1 MTPRILVST
10 LLAAIVA
17 CGFGV
22 VPAAEAQQ
30 STQQSDTSSSSA
42 LTVRTVQPQLM
53 QWAQSVPAS
62 GWLKAWHEAKID
74 AEIGGYRITD
84 VLVDVG
90 SVVTKGEVL
99 AHLSQDAVL
108 ADLHKQEA
116 AVAKA
121 AADLAKAKTDAD
133 RARKVTGTGA
143 LSEQQINEYIITEQ
157 TAESSLA
164 SEQAA
169 LESEKIKLDQTV
181 IRAVDDGLISS
192 RSATLGAVVSSGTE
206 LFTLIRQQRVEWQAE
221 VAARDLAS
229 VHAGLGAHIDVPNGT
244 RIEGKVRLVSPTVDT
259 DTGRSIIYVEL
270 PVGHIARVG
279 LFASGGIDLATTA
292 ALTVPETAL
301 VFRDGLNYV
310 FTVDGDRKANRI
322 LVEVG
327 RRQQDRV
334 EITFGLAADANV
346 IEAGGA
352 FLSDG
357 VQVDVENSGK

>member
-1 MTPRILVST
+1 MTPRVLVST
-10 LLAAIVA
+10 LFVSIVA
-17 CGFGV
+17 CNLGFAP
-22 VPAAEAQQ
+22 PAHA
-30 STQQSDTSSSSA
+30 QQSDTSQSSA
-42 LTVRTVQPQLM
+42 LTVRTIQPEVM
-53 QWAQSVPAS
+53 QWAESVPAS
-62 GWLKAWHEAKID
+62 GWLKAWHEAVID

-84 VLVDVG
+84 VLADVG
-90 SVVTKGEVL
+90 SVVTKGQEL

-121 AADLAKAKTDAD
+121 AADLAKAKTEAD
-133 RARKVTGTGA
+133 RARQVTGTGA
-143 LSEQQINEYIITEQ
+143 LSTQQINEYIITEQ
-157 TAESSLA
+157 TAQASLD

-192 RSATLGAVVSSGTE
+192 RTATLGAVVSSGTE
-206 LFTLIRQQRVEWQAE
+206 LFRLIRQQRVEWQAE
-221 VAARDLAS
+221 VAARDLPS
-229 VHAGLGAHIDVPNGT
+229 VHAGLGAHIDLPNGAK
-244 RIEGKVRLVSPTVDT
+244 IEGRVRLVSPTVDT

-270 PVGHIARVG
+270 PLDHIARVG
-279 LFASGGIDLATTA
+279 LFASGAIDLATTP

-301 VFRDGLNYV
+301 IFRDGLNYV
-310 FTVDGDRKANRI
+310 FTIDGDSKANRI

-334 EITFGLAADANV
+334 EIVSGLSADANV
-346 IEAGGA
+346 IESGGA

-357 VQVDVENSGK
+357 AQVEVENQAK

>member
-1 MTPRILVST
+1 MTPRVLVST
-10 LLAAIVA
+10 LFVSIAA
-17 CGFGV
+17 CGLSLAS
-22 VPAAEAQQ
+22 PTAA
-30 STQQSDTSSSSA
+30 QQSDTAKSSA
-42 LTVRTVQPQLM
+42 LTVRTVQPEVM
-53 QWAQSVPAS
+53 QWAESVPAS
-62 GWLKAWHEAKID
+62 GWLKAWHEAAID

-90 SVVTKGEVL
+90 SVVTKGQEL

-121 AADLAKAKTDAD
+121 TADLAKAKTDAD

-143 LSEQQINEYIITEQ
+143 LSEQQINEYIITEE
-157 TAESSLA
+157 TAQASLA

-169 LESEKIKLDQTV
+169 LESEKIKLSQTV

-206 LFTLIRQQRVEWQAE
+206 LFRLIRQQRVEWQAE
-221 VAARDLAS
+221 VAARDLLS
-229 VHAGLGAHIDVPNGT
+229 VHAGLNAHIDLPNGT
-244 RIEGKVRLVSPTVDT
+244 KIEGRVRLVSPTVDT

-270 PVGHIARVG
+270 PVDHIARVG
-279 LFASGGIDLATTA
+279 LFASGGIDLATTS
-292 ALTVPETAL
+292 ALTLPETAL

-310 FTVDGDRKANRI
+310 FTVDGNRKANRI

-334 EITFGLAADANV
+334 EIVSGLSASANV
-346 IEAGGA
+346 IESGGA

-357 VQVDVENSGK
+357 VEVDVENSGK